1 MNKRTKEIEPSI
13 LYYGTPVILLSTQN
27 EDGSVNLSPLSSSWA
42 LGNCVVIG
50 VSTEGKA
57 FENIERQ
64 NQCVINVP
72 DPSLWR
78 NVEKL
83 AAFTGKD
90 PVPEAKKRLGFTYCK
105 EKFAAGGLTPAPS
118 QSVKPDRVFECPIQI
133 EAEVKTVRIPEH
145 TPFFAVIETKAVRV
159 HVHENIIKGT
169 NHIDPEKWSPLIYN
183 FRHYFGLGM
192 ELGKTFRA

>member
-13 LYYGTPVILLSTQN
+13 LYYGMPVILLSTQN

-42 LGNCVVIG
+42 LGDCVVIG

-78 NVEKL
+78 NVEEL

-90 PVPEAKKRLGFTYCK
+90 PVPEAKKRLGYTYCK
-105 EKFAAGGLTPAPS
+105 EKFAYQRFDAVSVSIRQTG
-118 QSVKPDRVFECPIQI
+118 QSCRLPDSNRSRGQNGPHSR
-133 EAEVKTVRIPEH
+133 TY
-145 TPFFAVIETKAVRV
+145 AVLCR
-159 HVHENIIKGT
+159 G
-169 NHIDPEKWSPLIYN
+169 
-183 FRHYFGLGM
+183 
-192 ELGKTFRA
+192 